1 MKKRILSIV
10 LAVLMLVSVLPISAL
25 AADVEPPI
33 AETGVSTKIS
43 ENTTGP
49 KLEKSAQWV
58 DEKAGIAEI
67 TIKVTGEQPTE
78 TTKKTDIVLVI
89 DRSLS
94 MTEDDNGRQRDW
106 LKNAKQAAK
115 AFAKKVLTGDP
126 NVRIAVVA
134 YAAKTINDWDFSSK
148 LATVENN
155 IDAINTNNVYYN
167 GQWYANHNSLW
178 SENWH
183 GTNIQAGIHSA
194 RERLK
199 KSDKDA
205 DKFMIVLADGAP
217 NYRFTYKDWGI
228 GTKFDLTDA
237 QKRTYHI
244 NNLAGCSTRPAM
256 RSIIMR

>member
-205 DKFMIVLADGAP
+205 DKFMIVL
-217 NYRFTYKDWGI
+217 I
-228 GTKFDLTDA
+228 GLHIKTGESGRSLTLLMPR
-237 QKRTYHI
+237 KEPIISTI
-244 NNLAGCSTRPAM
+244 GLAGCSTRPAM

>member
-1 MKKRILSIV
+1 MKKRFLSIV
-10 LAVLMLVSVLPISAL
+10 LAVLMLVGIMPISAI
-25 AADVEPPI
+25 AADAEPP
-33 AETGVSTKIS
+33 AAQTGVSTKTS

-58 DEKAGIAEI
+58 DEKAGIAKI
-67 TIKVTGEQPTE
+67 TIQVTGEQPTQS
-78 TTKKTDIVLVI
+78 TKKTDIVLVI

-94 MTEDDNGRQRDW
+94 MTQNDRDW

-134 YAAKTINDWDFSSK
+134 YAAKTINDWNFSSK
-148 LATVENN
+148 LETVENN

-167 GQWYANHNSLW
+167 GQWYADHDSLW

-194 RERLK
+194 RESF
-199 KSDKDA
+199 KSTGNKDA

-237 QKRTYHI
+237 QK
-244 NNLAGCSTRPAM
+244 
-256 RSIIMR
+256 

>member
-1 MKKRILSIV
+1 MKKRFLSIL

-58 DEKAGIAEI
+58 DEKAGIAKI
-67 TIKVTGEQPTE
+67 TIKVTGEQPTQS
-78 TTKKTDIVLVI
+78 TKKTDIVLVI

-94 MTEDDNGRQRDW
+94 MTQNDRDW
-106 LKNAKQAAK
+106 LKNAKKAAK
-115 AFAKKVLTGDP
+115 AFAKKILNGDP

-134 YAAKTINDWDFSSK
+134 YAAKTINDWDFSSD
-148 LATVENN
+148 LATVEQY
-155 IDAINTNNVYYN
+155 IDDINTNNVYYD
-167 GQWYANHNSLW
+167 GQWYADHDSW
-178 SENWH
+178 QSENWH

-237 QKRTYHI
+237 QKRT
-244 NNLAGCSTRPAM
+244 
-256 RSIIMR
+256 